1 MVYNHKASAA
11 RETLRKHLPDLDASI
26 RGKALKVLVQN
37 GHLVDDLSTDDAL
50 YAADFRRTPMSPI
63 QAAAAEPRRFAEI
76 VGLCR
81 SLGLY
86 IDPASDKK
94 LSLQEIDK
102 CFAGKDVDQRARAKT
117 ALFQINLI
125 EA

>member
-1 MVYNHKASAA
+1 MPTEYPRASAV
-11 RETLRKHLPDLDASI
+11 RETLRAKLPHIDAGV
-26 RGKALKVLVQN
+26 RGAVLCSMIEA
-37 GHLVDDLSTDDAL
+37 GHLQNDLSEDHL
-50 YAADFRRTPMSPI
+50 YAGAERTQLSPMR
-63 QAAAAEPRRFAEI
+63 AAATQPRRFAE
-76 VGLCR
+76 VAGLCR

-117 ALFQINLI
+117 ALYQLNLI